1 MLFMAGNHNTR
12 EKVFFI
18 RTGTDHLYHK
28 NQEVNSENSINQQSL
43 MEGYLIDRTSVFSS
57 GVLR

>member
-1 MLFMAGNHNTR
+1 MAGNHNTR